1 MAGGSHQQVVAM
13 TRICITGG
21 PRTGKTTL
29 ARDMLPGNGGMG
41 ASLNYH
47 ADDLIHLGW
56 SEASEHVAA
65 EWLSLDGP
73 WIIEGVA
80 VSRALRKWHEAHP
93 GEAPPC
99 DQIIYLQTPH
109 ETLTPGQRSMAK
121 GVETV
126 HREVELWLAEHG
138 METEYR

>member
-29 ARDMLPGNGGMG
+29 ARDM
-41 ASLNYH
+41 
-47 ADDLIHLGW
+47 
-56 SEASEHVAA
+56 
-65 EWLSLDGP
+65 
-73 WIIEGVA
+73 
-80 VSRALRKWHEAHP
+80 
-93 GEAPPC
+93 
-99 DQIIYLQTPH
+99 LQTPH